1 MSDVKEIVRRP
12 RQHLPE
18 IKLPNDTAI
27 PRKTFATKRIGT
39 CEKTVARMG
48 LPTIYFGG
56 VAYILENAAMKI
68 IADSAKRKNQ
78 PPKRRRV

>member
-12 RQHLPE
+12 RRHLPE
-18 IKLPNDTAI
+18 IHLPNDVAI
-27 PRKTFATKRIGT
+27 PRETFAAEKVGS
-39 CEKTVARMG
+39 CEKTVARMN

-56 VAYILENAAMKI
+56 KAYILVNASMKI

-78 PPKRRRV
+78 PPKRRAR